1 MNALTKINPKT
12 KMLTANGVGVVA
24 GPALL
29 YMGVFYAPSVKQK
42 VAFAGLGA
50 LLTFASYHGMKA
62 GFGQE

>member
-24 GPALL
+24 GPALT
-29 YMGVFYAPSVKQK
+29 V
-42 VAFAGLGA
+42 
-50 LLTFASYHGMKA
+50 ASYHGMKA

>member
-29 YMGVFYAPSVKQK
+29 YLGVFYVT
-42 VAFAGLGA
+42 V
-50 LLTFASYHGMKA
+50 ASYHGMKA

>member
-29 YMGVFYAPSVKQK
+29 YLGVFYAPSMKQK
-42 VAFAGLGA
+42 V
-50 LLTFASYHGMKA
+50 TVASYHGMKA